1 MNRYLLFFSI
11 LFLLGY
17 GCADDQGNYDYDVL
31 NTITIDSIHKSYN
44 VIRYDSIELIQPE
57 LSFKLEQNTDLSYE
71 WKVNYKVVSTQPY
84 LNVPIDAPLGR
95 QNAALIVT
103 DNKTGVQYFKEFE
116 VNVTTSYA
124 NGLIV
129 LSERADESAML
140 SYQRRDKKGQPF
152 QTDIFE
158 EINPR
163 QGKLGNQPQKIILS
177 SNMQSQYFY
186 YILCKEGEKKLT
198 TLDANTLEL
207 TQIDNETTVS
217 GGYHGSFFPTAITQ
231 SASGG
236 VVLSEG
242 KLFTFNMFS
251 SGKLYRPVPGDYYL
265 DWTDFN
271 QVYGAYAQF
280 GYDRNSQQFLV
291 FTPTPDDQYTY
302 DNYFPYHEI
311 DKYDG
316 EVVNTSGQE
325 FVAAGSTGTPYV
337 MEDKKIILRNRAD
350 NKAYFY
356 TFNINIDLN
365 ETYTDVI
372 AVAPYGLTLNMTKEN
387 FITDESV
394 CCFAPLNR
402 YWYIANGR
410 EITRLFW
417 DSGSNAKVFTLPG
430 DIKGEITVI
439 AFDEEENEMYVGIY
453 DENSTNT
460 HKGSILVMDP
470 ETGDILENI
479 PNAGEKPVCIIRKE

>member
-129 LSERADESAML
+129 LSERADKSAML
-140 SYQRRDKKGQPF
+140 SYQRRDKNGQPF
-152 QTDIFE
+152 QTDVFE
-158 EINPR
+158 EVNPR

-207 TQIDNETTVS
+207 TQIDNETTV
-217 GGYHGSFFPTAITQ
+217 
-231 SASGG
+231 
-236 VVLSEG
+236 
-242 KLFTFNMFS
+242 
-251 SGKLYRPVPGDYYL
+251 
-265 DWTDFN
+265 
-271 QVYGAYAQF
+271 
-280 GYDRNSQQFLV
+280 
-291 FTPTPDDQYTY
+291 
-302 DNYFPYHEI
+302 
-311 DKYDG
+311 
-316 EVVNTSGQE
+316 
-325 FVAAGSTGTPYV
+325 
-337 MEDKKIILRNRAD
+337 
-350 NKAYFY
+350 
-356 TFNINIDLN
+356 
-365 ETYTDVI
+365 
-372 AVAPYGLTLNMTKEN
+372 
-387 FITDESV
+387 
-394 CCFAPLNR
+394 
-402 YWYIANGR
+402 
-410 EITRLFW
+410 
-417 DSGSNAKVFTLPG
+417 
-430 DIKGEITVI
+430 
-439 AFDEEENEMYVGIY
+439 
-453 DENSTNT
+453 
-460 HKGSILVMDP
+460 
-470 ETGDILENI
+470 
-479 PNAGEKPVCIIRKE
+479 